1 MADKAG
7 QSPAHIANPIS
18 DAELERQLDRGN
30 LLAYERASDAQLN
43 GQRESVR
50 RQIQNSEITRDDY
63 IRYVGMNALYA
74 GLSFGA
80 SLWFGIQNG
89 LNAFPKFARSLADF
103 KVPVLAPNGF
113 LREAKTLVPFVA
125 DVGGF
130 YAKIAD
136 LASEWALIKHGGGSQ
151 AATEVGAKKL
161 AVLQKLC
168 DLLKD
173 YGFKGGVDFIES
185 HLKDM
190 EGNLVEMSRFKLS
203 DFIQALEKDV
213 AMKDQLA
220 ERDFTKSL
228 AQKSLELFQRAEEI
242 ASRGKKGLMSLGD
255 SVKSSVEEILTT
267 EFDVKKVS
275 ERITRQRVVPVVGA
289 AALVG
294 AGVVGVL
301 SLRAAKERRSI
312 MNATDLSYIERV
324 QRERDHQQH
333 GQEETQMPTSRIEA
347 STTEH
352 EVLEGKLQAVAPAL

>member
-1 MADKAG
+1 
-7 QSPAHIANPIS
+7 
-18 DAELERQLDRGN
+18 
-30 LLAYERASDAQLN
+30 
-43 GQRESVR
+43 
-50 RQIQNSEITRDDY
+50 
-63 IRYVGMNALYA
+63 
-74 GLSFGA
+74 
-80 SLWFGIQNG
+80 
-89 LNAFPKFARSLADF
+89 
-103 KVPVLAPNGF
+103 
-113 LREAKTLVPFVA
+113 
-125 DVGGF
+125 
-130 YAKIAD
+130 
-136 LASEWALIKHGGGSQ
+136 
-151 AATEVGAKKL
+151 
-161 AVLQKLC
+161 
-168 DLLKD
+168 
-173 YGFKGGVDFIES
+173 
-185 HLKDM
+185 M

-294 AGVVGVL
+294 AGVVGAL

-312 MNATDLSYIERV
+312 MNATDLSYIGRV

-333 GQEETQMPTSRIEA
+333 VQEETQMPTSRIEA